1 MKFESF
7 NFHVIMI
14 CVSLFITFVSILYI
28 ALTLIVR
35 LDAVQ
40 DNLQVVNNIVCSQPG
55 QMNSEFCIKINSHKE
70 QK

>member
-1 MKFESF
+1 MKLQGFDI
-7 NFHVIMI
+7 HMIAI
-14 CVSLFITFVSILYI
+14 CVSLIVTIVSLLYV

-40 DNLQVVNNIVCSQPG
+40 DNLQVVNNIVCSQPE
-55 QMNSEFCIKINSHKE
+55 QANSEFCSKVKLYKE